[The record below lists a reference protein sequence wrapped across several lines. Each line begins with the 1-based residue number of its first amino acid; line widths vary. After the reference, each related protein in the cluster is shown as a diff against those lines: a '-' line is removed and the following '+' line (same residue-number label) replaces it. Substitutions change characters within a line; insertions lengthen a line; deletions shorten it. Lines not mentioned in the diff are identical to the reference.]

1 MATVPEAL
9 DTHINASKTV
19 LKQGEPLNVN
29 CTAHGVELVFF
40 SWEFPN
46 KVSGPK
52 NKRAHLIFFQHYDP
66 LRENPT
72 AKLPQDVLPHLI
84 PESLFMDNTFLL
96 KI

>member
-66 LRENPT
+66 LRKSNSQITSRCAATPNPW
-72 AKLPQDVLPHLI
+72 
-84 PESLFMDNTFLL
+84 ESFYG
-96 KI
+96 